1 MAGGGKHWS
10 QEWDWQV
17 SDRGG
22 LVSYDKE
29 FGFIQ
34 SEMRSHCQVEVDA
47 LKEQGKWQ
55 DLIDIF

>member
-47 LKEQGKWQ
+47 LKEQGK
-55 DLIDIF
+55 